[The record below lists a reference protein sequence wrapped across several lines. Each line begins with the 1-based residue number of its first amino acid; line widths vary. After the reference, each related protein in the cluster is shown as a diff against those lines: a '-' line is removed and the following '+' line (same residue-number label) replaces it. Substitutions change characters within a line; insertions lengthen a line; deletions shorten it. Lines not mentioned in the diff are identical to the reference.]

1 MVSIIQFHHSCVK
14 LITNDLQLSV
24 LNGTVILRMKIA

>member
-1 MVSIIQFHHSCVK
+1 MIHVCVK
-14 LITNDLQLSV
+14 LIKNDLQLNV

>member
-1 MVSIIQFHHSCVK
+1 MILVCVK
-14 LITNDLQLSV
+14 LITNDLQLNV

>member
-1 MVSIIQFHHSCVK
+1 MILVCVK
-14 LITNDLQLSV
+14 LITNNLQLNV